1 MRVLPSIC
9 FVLACASAGAQTS
22 PSAPA
27 SAGAGTIAS
36 EAQAALDSRKNQ
48 RIERIQ
54 HEDAGSRIDELR
66 VGGQTQTITVQPKA
80 GVPEYGI
87 EPPAL
92 SRTRPGDHRDGL
104 SNATGQRFWNLFR
117 F

>member
-9 FVLACASAGAQTS
+9 LALVSASAGAQNST
-22 PSAPA
+22 SAPVLP
-27 SAGAGTIAS
+27 AGTAAA
-36 EAQAALDSRKNQ
+36 EATTPLDGRRNQ

-66 VGGQTQTITVQPKA
+66 VGGQTQSITVQPKA

-87 EPPAL
+87 EPPAMAR
-92 SRTRPGDHRDGL
+92 SRPGDHRDGL

>member
-9 FVLACASAGAQTS
+9 LALACAGLGAQTL
-22 PSAPA
+22 PPAAAQPGGAAAPTESAVPKD
-27 SAGAGTIAS
+27 G
-36 EAQAALDSRKNQ
+36 RRNQ

-66 VGGQTQTITVQPKA
+66 VGGQTQSITVQPKA

-87 EPPAL
+87 DPPGMA
-92 SRTRPGDHRDGL
+92 RNRPGDHRDGL
-104 SNATGQRFWNLFR
+104 SNANGQRFWNLFR